1 MKILVTGAGGPA
13 AVSFMQALADTNAT
27 FFMADMDYH
36 ASGLYLVPAAQRTLV
51 LPGRH
56 PDFIRDLL
64 QKCRDLKIDV
74 LVPTVDVEL
83 VAVAKARKQ
92 FELIGVRVLLADVE
106 TLELCLDKLKLLIAC
121 DGLIP
126 VPRFAVF
133 NTAFD
138 DSDWQYPL
146 IVKPRAGS
154 GSRGVVRVETPAE
167 LRKLE
172 RGTHLLVQ
180 EYLPGEEFSVDVLA
194 NQRGEVLATVP
205 RERMKVDSGIA
216 VVSRTLKDSELEQC
230 ARLVARCIGLKYVAN
245 IQFRRNAQ
253 GRPCL
258 LEVNPRF
265 PGTMPLTT
273 ASGVNI
279 PLLCLKELFGQVIA
293 SEQLFWRELAMVR
306 TWQETYL
313 PAHEI
318 TQMMSSAEAE
328 QGKAF
333 YLSQAA

>member
-1 MKILVTGAGGPA
+1 MNILVTGAGGPA
-13 AVSFMQALADTNAT
+13 AVSFMHALSETGAR

-36 ASGLYLVPAAQRTLV
+36 AAGLYLVPATQRVIL

-56 PDFIRDLL
+56 PDFVTDLFW
-64 QKCRDLKIDV
+64 QCRALDIDV

-83 VAVAKARKQ
+83 LAVARARKQ
-92 FELIGVRVLLADVE
+92 FEQAGISVLLAE
-106 TLELCLDKLKLLIAC
+106 AQTLELCLDKLKLLVAC
-121 DGLIP
+121 DGVVP

-133 NTAFD
+133 NEAFD

-154 GSRGVVRVETPAE
+154 GSRGIVKVDAPAE
-167 LRKLE
+167 LAKLE
-172 RGTHLLVQ
+172 RSAQLLVQ

-194 NQRGEVLATVP
+194 DQHTDVLAAVP

-216 VVSRTLKDSELEQC
+216 VVSRTVKDSELEEC
-230 ARLVARCIGLKYVAN
+230 ARRVAERIGLKYVAN
-245 IQFRRNAQ
+245 VQFRRDAA

-265 PGTMPLTT
+265 PGTMPLTV

-279 PLLCLKELFGQVIA
+279 PFLCLKELLGLPIRPDELQW
-293 SEQLFWRELAMVR
+293 QELAMVR
-306 TWQETYL
+306 TWHETYL
-313 PAHEI
+313 GAKEI
-318 TQMMSSAEAE
+318 TALAHTAQSVNAPPEFA
-328 QGKAF
+328 
-333 YLSQAA
+333 LAA